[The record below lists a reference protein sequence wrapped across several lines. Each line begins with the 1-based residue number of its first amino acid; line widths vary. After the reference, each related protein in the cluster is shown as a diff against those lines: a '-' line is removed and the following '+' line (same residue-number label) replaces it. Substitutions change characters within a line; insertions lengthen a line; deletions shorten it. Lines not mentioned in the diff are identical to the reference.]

1 MSSRT
6 GYLHLTKLAKSENFA
21 NDVLNDNLEKIDKF
35 AAEVDGEYVS
45 APAAEGN
52 FGQVLRT
59 NGNGV
64 RFWDN
69 DANTQTVKNQVDH
82 WLGDNISNPDSPP
95 LDRTLTFPNAAAP
108 ADLAG
113 EIKGAV
119 RDLVVDYT
127 RYVYPNPRQLFDK
140 RILPDLTG
148 NNLYTNTSSKAI
160 YTNANARLYLIEI
173 NGHAGDLY
181 TFNLL
186 NGKSFSDYSISSME
200 IFSIDVLPQ
209 NGGTAL
215 QRGSTNAQ
223 NARGTITLERD
234 TKYIYIDIYTS
245 VTGEENI
252 TNACNG
258 AMENTVVRKGQYNT
272 TYYEYSEITEYDAD
286 YKVVPIDQGRNNAG
300 KTLMVD
306 EDGNVYLVSVPDVNK
321 VQDRIDGYLLHVD
334 EEINVNPRQLFDKRT
349 LPFITGN
356 NLLTN
361 TSSRVISENTK
372 GRVYTIEVNAEAGD
386 AFSYNLLNSKTY
398 AEYHIST
405 IEIYASDEYPAVGV
419 VALQRGSSSSQNY
432 RGSIT
437 LGQNSKYIYLNIQM
451 NNDLSDETAIT
462 NACNSAMENM
472 VVRASST
479 YDTTYYDYS
488 VTVVET
494 PTYKVVE
501 KDQGTGNAGRMLIV
515 GGDGIVTLGE
525 IVSPQAA
532 DGVGYYPLQSV
543 HVGANLI
550 TVDTPVTLG
559 DGWSGNLMS
568 GLVHAS
574 GNASSAVIYI
584 PLTENKQYM
593 FSFRITSEYGIENG
607 LTVAFGDGVPV
618 DVYGLS
624 LNKNTGFISDGV
636 GMITLNATATVG
648 TNIVDIALYEVLQSG
663 GTEIIMEA
671 NNVNHG
677 STGSNITGFWNVA
690 IGAFNTQSDNVCG
703 SRNVAI
709 GYVAQS
715 HLRQGT
721 RNVALG
727 TFAMPWVREGDR
739 NVAIGADSLYSGSNI
754 NNHVQ
759 AYDNVA
765 IGYATMHDG
774 PMILRNVAI
783 GSRAMKD
790 GSNEATDNTVVG
802 FQAGNYAHNYNTFV
816 GNRAGYY
823 SKGNYNVAFGWSAG
837 ADLYVTGSR
846 NIAIGASSG
855 CDNTGGTAASPK
867 AMDNT
872 IAIGHGVKAKASDQA
887 WFARSDQDIFLAGK
901 KINFNLD
908 GSVTWEDPA

>member
-1 MSSRT
+1 M
-6 GYLHLTKLAKSENFA
+6 
-21 NDVLNDNLEKIDKF
+21 I
-35 AAEVDGEYVS
+35 EV
-45 APAAEGN
+45 
-52 FGQVLRT
+52 
-59 NGNGV
+59 
-64 RFWDN
+64 
-69 DANTQTVKNQVDH
+69 
-82 WLGDNISNPDSPP
+82 
-95 LDRTLTFPNAAAP
+95 
-108 ADLAG
+108 
-113 EIKGAV
+113 
-119 RDLVVDYT
+119 
-127 RYVYPNPRQLFDK
+127 
-140 RILPDLTG
+140 
-148 NNLYTNTSSKAI
+148 
-160 YTNANARLYLIEI
+160 

-186 NGKSFSDYSISSME
+186 NGKTFSDYSITSME
-200 IFSIDVLPQ
+200 IFSIDVIPQ

-223 NARGTITLERD
+223 NGRGTITLDRN
-234 TKYIYIDIYTS
+234 TKYIYIDIYTR

-272 TYYEYSEITEYDAD
+272 TYYEYSEITEYDTD
-286 YKVVPIDQGRNNAG
+286 YRVVPNEQGRLNAG

-306 EDGNVYLVSVPDVNK
+306 EDGEVCLVSVPDVNEVK
-321 VQDRIDGYLLHVD
+321 DEVDRYLLHVD
-334 EEINVNPRQLFDKRT
+334 KEITVNPRQLFDKRT

-386 AFSYNLLNSKTY
+386 AFSYNLLNSKTF
-398 AEYHIST
+398 ADYHIST
-405 IEIYASDEYPAVGV
+405 IEIYAADEYPAVGV
-419 VALQRGSSSSQNY
+419 TAQQRGSSSSSNY

-437 LGQNSKYIYLNIQM
+437 LGQNSKYIYLNILM

-462 NACNSAMENM
+462 NACNGAMENI
-472 VVRASST
+472 VVRATAT
-479 YDTTYYDYS
+479 YDTTYYEYS
-488 VTVVET
+488 VTVTET
-494 PTYKVVE
+494 PTYKVLE
-501 KDQGTGNAGRMLIV
+501 KDQGLGNAGRMLIV

-525 IVSPQAA
+525 VVSPEAA
-532 DGVGYYPLQSV
+532 DGVGYYPLQSI
-543 HVGANLI
+543 HVGQNLF
-550 TVDTPVTLG
+550 TSNTPVTLG
-559 DGWSGNLMS
+559 ENWSGNIIA
-568 GLVHAS
+568 GLVHES
-574 GNASSAVIYI
+574 GTAGSAVIYI
-584 PLTENKQYM
+584 SLTENKRYL

-607 LTVAFGDGVPV
+607 LTVTFGNGVPV

-636 GMITLNATATVG
+636 GMITITASSSVG
-648 TNIVDIALYEVLQSG
+648 TNIVDIALYEVLDSG

-690 IGAFNTQSDNVCG
+690 IGAYNTQSDNVCG

-774 PMILRNVAI
+774 AMIQQNVAI

-790 GSNEATDNTVVG
+790 GSGEATGNVVVG
-802 FQAGNYAHNYNTFV
+802 FQAGNYSHNYNTFV
-816 GNRAGYY
+816 GCRAGYY
-823 SKGNYNVAFGWSAG
+823 SKGNHNTALGYYAG
-837 ADLYVTGSR
+837 ADLYVTGTK
-846 NIAIGASSG
+846 NVAIGSQAG

-867 AMDNT
+867 IMDNT
-872 IAIGHGVKAKASDQA
+872 IAIGYGVKAKESNQA
-887 WFARSDQDIFLAGK
+887 WFARSDQEIILAGK
-901 KINFNLD
+901 KINFNSG
-908 GSVTWEDPA
+908 GSVTWEDVT